1 MTDIFTE
8 VDEEVRREALAQ
20 MWKRYSNYVFAAVF
34 LIIAGVAAWV
44 AYNRWQDS
52 KAAEAGAAF
61 EAAAKLSDE
70 GKHADAE
77 AAFAKVA
84 AEGTPGYQALARMR
98 VASEIAGRDTAAGV
112 AAYDK
117 IASDMTGQF
126 LFPELASVRAG
137 ALLVDTAK
145 YDEMSR
151 RLEPLTD
158 PKGAFRHIARELLAL
173 SAWHNGDAAAAR
185 KWLDAARSDA
195 DAPQGVRQRMELL
208 AAILPDAGK

>member
-8 VDEEVRREALAQ
+8 VDEDVRREALAQ
-20 MWKRYSNYVFAAVF
+20 MWKRYSNYLFAAVF

-52 KAAEAGAAF
+52 KAAEAGTAY

-84 AEGTPGYQALARMR
+84 AEGTPGYQALARLR
-98 VASEIAGRDTAAGV
+98 AANEIAGRDTSAGV

-117 IASDMTGQF
+117 IASDMAGQF
-126 LFPELASVRAG
+126 LFSELASVRAG
-137 ALLVDTAK
+137 ILLVDTAK

-185 KWLDAARSDA
+185 KWVDAARSDA
-195 DAPQGVRQRMELL
+195 DAPQGARQRMELL